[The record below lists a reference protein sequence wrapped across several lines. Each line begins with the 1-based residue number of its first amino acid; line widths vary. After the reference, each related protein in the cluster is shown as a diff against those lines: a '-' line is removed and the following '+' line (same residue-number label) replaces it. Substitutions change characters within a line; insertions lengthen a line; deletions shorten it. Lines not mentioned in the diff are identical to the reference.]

1 MSRGKKIVEEE
12 FYLAQQLNGFGA
24 DVDKIALILHRPVNT
39 IKEMLKYDSFE
50 DYESRNDFKK
60 AEKKLDLLQ
69 PVQSYVDAEF
79 KVQVMQML
87 REAFAFR
94 PITETEVMQFIE
106 DHENNEALMER
117 INWHSFTKTSKY
129 KEKQGEKF

>member
-1 MSRGKKIVEEE
+1 MSRGKKVQFDE
-12 FYLAQQLNGFGA
+12 FEMAQQLEGFGA

-39 IKEMLKYDSFE
+39 IKEMLKFDTFE

-79 KVQVMQML
+79 EVQVMQML
-87 REAFAFR
+87 KEAFAFR

-106 DHENNEALMER
+106 DHADNEDLMQR
-117 INWHSFTKTSKY
+117 INWQSFTKTAKY
-129 KEKQGEKF
+129 KEKISE

>member
-1 MSRGKKIVEEE
+1 MSRGKKVQFDE
-12 FYLAQQLNGFGA
+12 FEMAQQLEGFGA

-39 IKEMLKYDSFE
+39 IKEMLKFDSFE

-87 REAFAFR
+87 KEAFAFR
-94 PITETEVMQFIE
+94 PITETEVMQFIDDNADNE
-106 DHENNEALMER
+106 DLIQR
-117 INWHSFTKTSKY
+117 INWHSFTKTAKY
-129 KEKQGEKF
+129 KEKISE

>member
-1 MSRGKKIVEEE
+1 MSRGKKVQFDE
-12 FYLAQQLNGFGA
+12 FEMAQQLEGFGA

-39 IKEMLKYDSFE
+39 IKEMLKFDSFE

-79 KVQVMQML
+79 EVQVMQML
-87 REAFAFR
+87 KEAFAFR

-106 DHENNEALMER
+106 DHADNEDLMQR
-117 INWHSFTKTSKY
+117 INWQSFTKTAKY
-129 KEKQGEKF
+129 KEKISE

>member
-1 MSRGKKIVEEE
+1 MSRGKKVQFDE
-12 FYLAQQLNGFGA
+12 FEMAQQLEGFGA

-39 IKEMLKYDSFE
+39 IKEMLKFDSFE

-94 PITETEVMQFIE
+94 PITETEVMQFID
-106 DHENNEALMER
+106 DHENNEDLIKR
-117 INWHSFTKTSKY
+117 INWHSYTKTSAY
-129 KEKQGEKF
+129 KEKTSE

>member
-1 MSRGKKIVEEE
+1 MSRGKKVQFDE
-12 FYLAQQLNGFGA
+12 FEMAQQLEGFGA

-39 IKEMLKYDSFE
+39 IKEMLKFDSFE
-50 DYESRNDFKK
+50 DYESRKEFKK

-87 REAFAFR
+87 KEAFAFR

-106 DHENNEALMER
+106 DHEDNEELMQR
-117 INWHSFTKTSKY
+117 INWHSFTKTAKY
-129 KEKQGEKF
+129 KEKISE

>member
-1 MSRGKKIVEEE
+1 MSRGKKVQFDE
-12 FYLAQQLNGFGA
+12 FEMAQQLEGFGA

-39 IKEMLKYDSFE
+39 IKEMLKFDSFE

-60 AEKKLDLLQ
+60 TEKNLDLLQ

-79 KVQVMQML
+79 KQQIMQML

-94 PITETEVMQFIE
+94 PITETEVMQFI
-106 DHENNEALMER
+106 DDYENNEDLMKR
-117 INWHSFTKTSKY
+117 INWHSYTKTSAY
-129 KEKQGEKF
+129 KEKISE

>member
-1 MSRGKKIVEEE
+1 MSRGKKVQFDE
-12 FYLAQQLNGFGA
+12 FEMAQQLEGFGA

-39 IKEMLKYDSFE
+39 IKEMLKFDSFE

-60 AEKKLDLLQ
+60 AEKNLDLLQ

-87 REAFAFR
+87 KEAFAFR
-94 PITETEVMQFIE
+94 PIAETEVMQFIE
-106 DHENNEALMER
+106 DHADNEDLMQR
-117 INWHSFTKTSKY
+117 INWHSFTKTAKY
-129 KEKQGEKF
+129 KEKISE

>member
-1 MSRGKKIVEEE
+1 MSRGKKVQFDE
-12 FYLAQQLNGFGA
+12 FEMAQQLEGFGA

-39 IKEMLKYDSFE
+39 IKEMLKFDSFE

-60 AEKKLDLLQ
+60 TEKNLDLLQ

-79 KVQVMQML
+79 KQQIMQML

-94 PITETEVMQFIE
+94 PITETEVMQFI
-106 DHENNEALMER
+106 DDYENNEELMQR
-117 INWHSFTKTSKY
+117 INWHSFTKTAKY
-129 KEKQGEKF
+129 KEKISE

>member
-1 MSRGKKIVEEE
+1 MSRGKKVQFDE
-12 FYLAQQLNGFGA
+12 FEMAQQLEGFGA

-39 IKEMLKYDSFE
+39 IKEMLKFDSFE

-106 DHENNEALMER
+106 DHENNEDLMKR
-117 INWHSFTKTSKY
+117 INWHSYTKTSAY
-129 KEKQGEKF
+129 KEKISE

>member
-1 MSRGKKIVEEE
+1 MSRGKKVQFDE
-12 FYLAQQLNGFGA
+12 FEMAQQLEGFGA

-39 IKEMLKYDSFE
+39 IKEMLKFDSFE

-94 PITETEVMQFIE
+94 PITETEVMQFI
-106 DHENNEALMER
+106 DDYENNEDLMKR
-117 INWHSFTKTSKY
+117 INWHSYTKTSAY
-129 KEKQGEKF
+129 KEKISE

>member
-1 MSRGKKIVEEE
+1 MSRGKKVQFDE
-12 FYLAQQLNGFGA
+12 FEMAQQLEGFGA

-39 IKEMLKYDSFE
+39 IKEMLKFDTFE

-87 REAFAFR
+87 KEAFAFR
-94 PITETEVMQFIE
+94 SITETEVMQFIE
-106 DHENNEALMER
+106 DHANNEDLMQR
-117 INWHSFTKTSKY
+117 INWQSFTKTAKY
-129 KEKQGEKF
+129 KEKISE

>member
-1 MSRGKKIVEEE
+1 MSRGKKFCFEE
-12 FYLAQQLNGFGA
+12 FEMAQQLDGFGA
-24 DVDKIALILHRPVNT
+24 DVEKISLLLHRPKSTVR
-39 IKEMLKYDSFE
+39 EMLKFDNFE
-50 DYESRNDFKK
+50 DFEHRNDNKVK
-60 AEKKLDLLQ
+60 AQETLDLSQ

-106 DHENNEALMER
+106 DHENNEDLMLR
-117 INWHSFTKTSKY
+117 INWHSFTKTAKY
-129 KEKQGEKF
+129 KEK

>member
-1 MSRGKKIVEEE
+1 MSRGKKVQFDE
-12 FYLAQQLNGFGA
+12 FEMAQQLEGFGA

-39 IKEMLKYDSFE
+39 IKEMLKFDTFE

-87 REAFAFR
+87 KEAFAFR
-94 PITETEVMQFIE
+94 SITETEVMQFIDDNADNE
-106 DHENNEALMER
+106 DLIQR
-117 INWHSFTKTSKY
+117 INWHSFTKTAKY
-129 KEKQGEKF
+129 KEKISE

>member
-1 MSRGKKIVEEE
+1 M
-12 FYLAQQLNGFGA
+12 AQQLEGFGA

-39 IKEMLKYDSFE
+39 IKEMLKFDTFE

-87 REAFAFR
+87 KEAFAFR
-94 PITETEVMQFIE
+94 SITETEVMQFIE
-106 DHENNEALMER
+106 DHANNEDLMQR
-117 INWHSFTKTSKY
+117 INWQSFTKTAKY
-129 KEKQGEKF
+129 KEKISE

>member
-1 MSRGKKIVEEE
+1 MSRGKKVQFDE
-12 FYLAQQLNGFGA
+12 FEMAQQLEGFGA

-39 IKEMLKYDSFE
+39 IKEMLKFDTFE

-79 KVQVMQML
+79 EVQVMQML
-87 REAFAFR
+87 KEAFAFR

-106 DHENNEALMER
+106 DHANNEDLMQR
-117 INWHSFTKTSKY
+117 INWQSFTKTAKY
-129 KEKQGEKF
+129 KEKISE

>member
-1 MSRGKKIVEEE
+1 MSRGKKVQFDE
-12 FYLAQQLNGFGA
+12 FEMAQQLEGFGA

-39 IKEMLKYDSFE
+39 IKEMLKFDSFE

-60 AEKKLDLLQ
+60 AEKNLDLLQ

-94 PITETEVMQFIE
+94 PITETEVMQFI
-106 DHENNEALMER
+106 DDYENNEELMQR
-117 INWHSFTKTSKY
+117 INWHSFTKTAKY
-129 KEKQGEKF
+129 KEKISE

>member
-1 MSRGKKIVEEE
+1 MSRGKKVQFDE
-12 FYLAQQLNGFGA
+12 FEMAQQLEGFGA
-24 DVDKIALILHRPVNT
+24 DVDKIALILHRPTST

-60 AEKKLDLLQ
+60 EELDTSQ

-106 DHENNEALMER
+106 DHEDNEDLMLR
-117 INWHSFTKTSKY
+117 INRQSWTKTSAY
-129 KEKQGEKF
+129 KEKISE

>member
-1 MSRGKKIVEEE
+1 MSRGKKVQFDE
-12 FYLAQQLNGFGA
+12 FEMAQQLEGFGA

-39 IKEMLKYDSFE
+39 IKEMLKFDSFE

-60 AEKKLDLLQ
+60 AEKNLDLLQ

-94 PITETEVMQFIE
+94 PITETEVMQFI
-106 DHENNEALMER
+106 DDYENNEDLMKR
-117 INWHSFTKTSKY
+117 INWHSYTKTSAY
-129 KEKQGEKF
+129 KEKISE

>member
-1 MSRGKKIVEEE
+1 MSRGKKVQFDE
-12 FYLAQQLNGFGA
+12 FEMAQQLEGFGA

-39 IKEMLKYDSFE
+39 IKEMLKFDSFE

-60 AEKKLDLLQ
+60 AEKNLDLLQ

-79 KVQVMQML
+79 KQQIMQML

-94 PITETEVMQFIE
+94 PITETEVMQFI
-106 DHENNEALMER
+106 DDYENNEDLMKR
-117 INWHSFTKTSKY
+117 INWHSYTKTSAY
-129 KEKQGEKF
+129 KEKISE

>member
-24 DVDKIALILHRPVNT
+24 DVDKIALILHRPKST
-39 IKEMLKYDSFE
+39 IKEMLKFEMFE
-50 DYESRNDFKK
+50 DYESRNDYKK
-60 AEKKLDLLQ
+60 VELDVTQ